1 MHAVFR
7 VVPAIRTT
15 RLQEL
20 FNGVMNGWEFRSLA
34 RTKASEAKEEK
45 GDQAGLTMYEDG
57 EERVGSAQSGVQL
70 SPEDIQKANTSNVG

>member
-45 GDQAGLTMYEDG
+45 GDQTGLTMYGDG